1 MTIEKF
7 QLKLSKLYD
16 LKNLIEIEIES
27 CSLVDL
33 DETSLNNLS
42 SLQVLKIS
50 DSIGYSKKPS
60 LRIDLNHLVNLKWL
74 EIYNFW
80 ISTLISKQGSNSL
93 VYVKFFKCG
102 LKTDILSSLFDLS
115 ELKHL
120 EITEPK
126 CSSQIVNWGIIVQ
139 LDKLEKLNLKNANV
153 KVIDFH
159 FSESLE
165 YLDLSGN
172 RLEEI
177 NEGVFLHLKR
187 LKHLDLSRNQ
197 LNRLDEN
204 VFDGLENLEVLLM
217 NNSGRIRSIGKDVF
231 KGLSNLLE
239 LDLGE
244 NHIVEIHCEAFIH
257 VPQLT
262 KLVLLKNFLNLNR
275 NSVCFSTLKNLK
287 ELILRLNDDIEQK
300 LWELERWAEFY

>member
-7 QLKLSKLYD
+7 QLQLSKLYD
-16 LKNLIEIEIES
+16 LKNLIKLEIDS
-27 CSLVDL
+27 CHLVDL

-42 SLQVLKIS
+42 SLQVLKIT
-50 DSIGYSKKPS
+50 DSIGYPKKPS
-60 LRIDLNHLVNLKWL
+60 LRIDLNHLVSLKWL
-74 EIYNFW
+74 EIHHFR

-93 VYVKFFKCG
+93 VYVKFIKCG
-102 LKTDILSSLFDLS
+102 LTTNILSSLFDLS

-126 CSSQIVNWGIIVQ
+126 FSSSIVNWAIIVQ
-139 LDKLEKLNLKNANV
+139 LDKLEELSLKTANI
-153 KVIDFH
+153 KAIDFH
-159 FSESLE
+159 FSQSLE

-172 RLEEI
+172 RLVELK
-177 NEGVFLHLKR
+177 EGVFSHLNRLKR
-187 LKHLDLSRNQ
+187 LDLSRNQ

-217 NNSGRIRSIGKDVF
+217 NKSGRIRSIGKDVF

-239 LDLGE
+239 LDLTE
-244 NHIVEIHCEAFIH
+244 NHIVEIDCEAFIH

-262 KLVLLKNFLNLNR
+262 KLVLLKNHLNLRR
-275 NSVCFSTLKNLK
+275 NSACFSVLKNLRD
-287 ELILRLNDDIEQK
+287 LILRFNNENEQQ
-300 LWELERWAEFY
+300 LWELERWAELY